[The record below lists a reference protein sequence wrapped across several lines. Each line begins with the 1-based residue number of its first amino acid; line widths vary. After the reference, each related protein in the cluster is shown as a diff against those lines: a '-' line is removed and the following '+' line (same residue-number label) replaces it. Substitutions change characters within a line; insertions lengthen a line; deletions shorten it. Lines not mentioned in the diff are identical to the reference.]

1 MFPFLQHDEDS
12 QPKLLYYQ
20 QHSLSKN
27 LPRLS
32 LDCDNCTDTTFQLL
46 FAPCFLRPR
55 IFFLISHCFN
65 DVENCA
71 YFVPLFNVN
80 ESYEYKHRISAALSR
95 HWQDSQCKQTSG
107 TRPNSDI
114 LPSRYSPTSITR
126 AKSSNLKKKK
136 NLKIM
141 KIYLS
146 CTTTLFQ
153 HILLLHTYLLWSR
166 LSSFFLPYKFSL
178 IDSFIHS
185 LASPSLPYLHILSIY
200 LIFLP
205 LLFMYLCMFLS
216 FFLSFRCRASRLWIG
231 MIGYGGVS
239 GV

>member
-1 MFPFLQHDEDS
+1 MQANFW
-12 QPKLLYYQ
+12 YQ
-20 QHSLSKN
+20 AEQ
-27 LPRLS
+27 
-32 LDCDNCTDTTFQLL
+32 
-46 FAPCFLRPR
+46 
-55 IFFLISHCFN
+55 
-65 DVENCA
+65 
-71 YFVPLFNVN
+71 
-80 ESYEYKHRISAALSR
+80 
-95 HWQDSQCKQTSG
+95 
-107 TRPNSDI
+107 
-114 LPSRYSPTSITR
+114 RYSAFKIFPDINH
-126 AKSSNLKKKK
+126 ACKILQPEKKKK